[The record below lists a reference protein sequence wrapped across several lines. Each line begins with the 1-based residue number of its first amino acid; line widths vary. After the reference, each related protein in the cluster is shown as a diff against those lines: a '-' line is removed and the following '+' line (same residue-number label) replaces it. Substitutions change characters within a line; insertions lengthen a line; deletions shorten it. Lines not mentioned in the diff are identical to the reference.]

1 MFQAHCCHLCGQ
13 LRRVGTYKIRG
24 SDVIFDVIDEGL
36 KAGYRSI
43 DTAAVYH
50 NEEDIGRALKELLP
64 KYNLTRE
71 DIFVTSKLS
80 PSDHCPTKVA
90 VAARDSLARLDTPY
104 LDLYLV
110 HWPGVAGVAPDSANN
125 PEVRIATWQELVSLH
140 RQGLFRS
147 IGVSNYTKHHLV
159 QILANSAGVRPAVNQ
174 VEFHPHYKQ
183 PELLNFCY
191 EEGVLLQ
198 AYSSLG
204 GSSNHS
210 LLEDPTVSK
219 VAESLGRSP
228 SQVLLRWALKQRVGS
243 LTTAL
248 SLDDIDQ
255 TRSNGRMVLLSQY
268 TILPLTGRSRFE
280 SQTGVI
286 PKSVHPDRI
295 AENIDLDF
303 EIPQDS
309 MRQLSSIQMM
319 EKYAWDPNVV
329 A

>member
-1 MFQAHCCHLCGQ
+1 MSVKTSSFKLNNGVLMPAIGL
-13 LRRVGTYKIRG
+13 GTYRIRG
-24 SDVIFDVIDEGL
+24 SDLIFDVIDKGL

-90 VAARDSLARLDTPY
+90 VAAKGSLARLDTPY

-125 PEVRIATWQELVSLH
+125 PEVRIATWQELAALH

-159 QILANSAGVRPAVNQ
+159 QILANSAGVRPAVNQYSGNVVKWGCGLVRSGVFQ

-210 LLEDPTVSK
+210 LLEDPTVNK

-228 SQVLLRWALKQRVGS
+228 SQVLLRWALEQRV
-243 LTTAL
+243 
-248 SLDDIDQ
+248 
-255 TRSNGRMVLLSQY
+255 
-268 TILPLTGRSRFE
+268 
-280 SQTGVI
+280 GVI

-303 EIPQDS
+303 DIPQDS

>member
-1 MFQAHCCHLCGQ
+1 MDG
-13 LRRVGTYKIRG
+13 
-24 SDVIFDVIDEGL
+24 
-36 KAGYRSI
+36 
-43 DTAAVYH
+43 
-50 NEEDIGRALKELLP
+50 
-64 KYNLTRE
+64 
-71 DIFVTSKLS
+71 

-90 VAARDSLARLDTPY
+90 VAARGSLARLDTPY

-125 PEVRIATWQELVSLH
+125 PEVRIATWQELAALH

-228 SQVLLRWALKQRVGS
+228 SQVLLRWALEQRV
-243 LTTAL
+243 
-248 SLDDIDQ
+248 
-255 TRSNGRMVLLSQY
+255 
-268 TILPLTGRSRFE
+268 
-280 SQTGVI
+280 GVI

-303 EIPQDS
+303 DIPKDS
-309 MRQLSSIQMM
+309 MRQLSSIQMI

>member
-1 MFQAHCCHLCGQ
+1 MSVKTSSFKLNNGVLMPAIGL
-13 LRRVGTYKIRG
+13 GTYKICG
-24 SDVIFDVIDEGL
+24 SDVIFNVIDEGL

-80 PSDHCPTKVA
+80 PSDHSPTKVA
-90 VAARDSLARLDTPY
+90 VAARGSLARLDTPY

-110 HWPGVAGVAPDSANN
+110 HWPGVAGVPPDSANN
-125 PEVRIATWQELVSLH
+125 PEVRIATWRELVALH

-183 PELLNFCY
+183 PELLKFCYEEGY

-204 GSSNHS
+204 GSSDHS
-210 LLEDPTVSK
+210 LLEDPTVGK

-228 SQVLLRWALKQRVGS
+228 SQVLLRWALKQGV
-243 LTTAL
+243 
-248 SLDDIDQ
+248 
-255 TRSNGRMVLLSQY
+255 
-268 TILPLTGRSRFE
+268 
-280 SQTGVI
+280 GVI

-303 EIPQDS
+303 DIPQDS